1 MLVLAFVGTRADLF
15 PLGPVLTALAA
26 DDAVDLHVATAIGFP
41 EGTAYARLLEAGL
54 PEGGFT
60 HHEEGLY
67 LEELTADTQ
76 TRTGAELSARMAGLA
91 GSLAPD
97 AVVVLGDR
105 WELLYVLP
113 PFIISGVRLVHLHGG
128 EVTEGALDERVRHA
142 VTKLA
147 DQHCVSTAQA
157 ARRVAQLGESADRI
171 HQTGA
176 PGLDRFADPVPLDA
190 AAFEAEFGV
199 PLELPLVMATY
210 HPPTAEMQ
218 GNAGEL
224 ARQVFE
230 ESISQAGTAI
240 LTYPGFDA
248 GREDIIAVLKEIEAQ
263 GVPGV
268 VVRESLGPLYPRV
281 MATVQALVGNSSSGI
296 LEAATFGVPVVNVG
310 DRQRGREHGANV
322 IHCRDER
329 QEIRASIE
337 KALSAEFRAM
347 SRDVINPYGNS
358 HAAGL
363 IEKVV
368 VESPS
373 TGLSKTFVDVT
384 AGELNL

>member
-15 PLGPVLTALAA
+15 PLGPVLSALAA

-41 EGTAYARLLEAGL
+41 EGTAHARLLEAGL
-54 PEGGFT
+54 PEGRFT

-113 PFIISGVRLVHLHGG
+113 PFIISGVRLIHLHGG

-199 PLELPLVMATY
+199 RLELPLVMVTY
-210 HPPTAEMQ
+210 HPPTAEMP
-218 GNAGEL
+218 GNAGAL

-230 ESISQAGTAI
+230 ESIRQAGTAI

-248 GREDIIAVLKEIEAQ
+248 GREEIIAVLKEIEAQ
-263 GVPGV
+263 GLPGV
-268 VVRESLGPLYPRV
+268 VVRESLGPLYPQV
-281 MATVQALVGNSSSGI
+281 MATVQALIGNSSSGI

-322 IHCRDER
+322 IHCRDDR

-337 KALSAEFRAM
+337 KALSAEFRAT

-384 AGELNL
+384 LES

>member
-1 MLVLAFVGTRADLF
+1 
-15 PLGPVLTALAA
+15 
-26 DDAVDLHVATAIGFP
+26 
-41 EGTAYARLLEAGL
+41 
-54 PEGGFT
+54 
-60 HHEEGLY
+60 
-67 LEELTADTQ
+67 
-76 TRTGAELSARMAGLA
+76 MAGLA
-91 GSLAPD
+91 GNLAPD

-113 PFIISGVRLVHLHGG
+113 PFIISGIRLVHLHGG

-199 PLELPLVMATY
+199 PLELPLVMVTY

-218 GNAGEL
+218 GNAGDL

-230 ESISQAGTAI
+230 ESIRQAGTAI

-248 GREDIIAVLKEIEAQ
+248 GREDIIAVLKDLESQ
-263 GVPGV
+263 GLPGV
-268 VVRESLGPLYPRV
+268 VIRESLGPLYPRV

-322 IHCRDER
+322 IHCRDDR

-337 KALSAEFRAM
+337 KALTAEFRAM

-368 VESPS
+368 VESPA